1 MDRRGDETVS
11 SKRAVSTLAIGV
23 LGYVVFAWLFA
34 RYSDGAQWRI
44 RLGAEESIT
53 RARTIAAEHGLDVTG
68 WPAEAGVRVD
78 RRLQRQLDAESSD
91 VSQAAQIHVGFRN
104 PNDAEVALGV
114 RMNTS
119 GEPTA
124 VVLQREQRPGDDVTV
139 DAARPIAENAFRRL
153 VPNASAYSI
162 AAQEDLGEDGVR
174 FRWESKG
181 TDPNV
186 VRSAV
191 AIVAGSQVRD
201 IRYGLDLSERSE
213 RRKRSR
219 TIDVLDSISKITL
232 ILGTLFGLVL
242 YVVATGRR
250 MVPQRLTL
258 TLVIIGWLLMLIEM
272 FAELDPKLVAIFYES
287 RDSARW
293 TLIFAAAIIA
303 VPVALA
309 VAGAFPY
316 ARKRFARQLVSFEEL
331 MLRGR
336 ITSRGVGAALLT
348 GIAAGGW
355 IASIPYLLRATGLF
369 GSYRIGESAVDPLFR
384 SGLLPMQVFGVTVV
398 VLIAFALFASFFE
411 DKLRGVGRWL
421 AFVLAFAM
429 LLDDAVDG
437 VAPAILAALLLT
449 IVFDQIF
456 RRVDLLALIAAA
468 ASGGWAISAASRIVQ
483 PASSIRFD
491 GWTAVALGGFIVAAA
506 FVIALWGSVKPYL
519 PWEPR
524 PARAERERIQAEFE
538 VARQAQQQMLPATS
552 PELPGTSIASFCRPA
567 RQVGGDLYDFV
578 TMSDGTPGGSLGI
591 TVADVSGKGV
601 PAALVMTITKGL
613 LLAASD
619 GRSDPLE
626 TLADVN
632 AGIHSLGN
640 RSVFVTMLFGVFDP
654 NARTFQFVRAG
665 HTPLLWR
672 KASGEVASLSPRG
685 IGIGMTSPR
694 TFSNLCD
701 RATITT
707 APGDFLILYSDGVNE
722 AMNEH
727 TEEFGDERLLTI
739 VRDRI
744 ATSMTAEEVRAILVQ
759 AVDDFRG
766 SAPAH
771 DDMTLVVVKC

>member
-1 MDRRGDETVS
+1 MSR
-11 SKRAVSTLAIGV
+11 KRALVILAIGV
-23 LGYVVFAWLFA
+23 LGYVVFAWLFP

-44 RLGAEESIT
+44 RLGAEESIA
-53 RARTIAAEHGLDVTG
+53 RARIIAAEHGFDVTG
-68 WPAEAGVRVD
+68 WPAEAGMGVD
-78 RRLQRQLDAESSD
+78 RRLQRQLDDEPPRVGAD

-104 PNDAEVALGV
+104 PNDPETAIGV
-114 RMNTS
+114 RMNTA
-119 GEPTA
+119 GQPTA
-124 VVLQREQRPGDDVTV
+124 VVVQREQRPGDDVTV
-139 DAARPIAENAFRRL
+139 DTARPIAERAFRRF
-153 VPNASAYSI
+153 VPNASAYHS

-181 TDPNV
+181 TDSEV
-186 VRSAV
+186 VRSAT

-201 IRYGLDLSERSE
+201 IRYGSELSQRSE
-213 RRKRSR
+213 RRKRLS

-232 ILGTLFGLVL
+232 VLGTLFGLVL

-250 MVPQRLTL
+250 MVPQRLAL
-258 TLVIIGWLLMLIEM
+258 TLVIIGWLLMLLEM
-272 FAELDPKLVAIFYES
+272 FAELDPRLVAIFYETN
-287 RDSARW
+287 DSGRW

-316 ARKRFARQLVSFEEL
+316 ARRRFARQLVSFEEL

-348 GIAAGGW
+348 GIAVGGW
-355 IASIPYLLRATGLF
+355 IASIPYLIRATGVF
-369 GSYRIGESAVDPLFR
+369 GRYRIAEAAIDPLFR
-384 SGLLPMQVFGVTVV
+384 SGLLPMQVFGVMVA

-411 DKLRGVGRWL
+411 DKLRGRIGRVL
-421 AFVLAFAM
+421 AFVLAFTV
-429 LLDDAVDG
+429 LLDDSVDSL
-437 VAPAILAALLLT
+437 AAAILAALLLT

-456 RRVDLLALIAAA
+456 RRIDLLALIAAA
-468 ASGGWAISAASRIVQ
+468 ASAGWAVSAASRIVQ

-491 GWTAVALGGFIVAAA
+491 GWTAVAFGGLIVAAA

-538 VARQAQQQMLPATS
+538 VARQAQQQMLPAKS

-578 TMSDGTPGGSLGI
+578 TMSDGTVGI

-672 KASGEVASLSPRG
+672 KASGEVVTLSPRG

-694 TFSNLCD
+694 TFSTLCE
-701 RATITT
+701 RSTITT
-707 APGDFLILYSDGVNE
+707 APNDFLILYSDGVNE

-727 TEEFGDERLLTI
+727 TEEFGDERLLVT

-744 ATSMTAEEVRAILVQ
+744 ATSMTAEEARVILVQ

-766 SAPAH
+766 TAPAH